1 MNKPKFILAS
11 KSPRRAELLQN
22 IGVDFKVEVSGADE
36 SRISKDLPPHIYVQ
50 ELAVLKGTAVSE
62 HFGKEHFVIAA
73 DTVVV
78 FENEIIGKP
87 QDADDAK
94 RILKLL
100 SDNTHRVYT
109 GYSVTNA
116 ANVHTASGCE
126 MTEVHFKEL
135 TDAEIDS
142 YIASGE
148 PFDKAG
154 AYGIQGAGG
163 LFADEIHGDFFNVV
177 GLPLCAL
184 NKLMIK
190 EFNISLR

>member
-1 MNKPKFILAS
+1 MKNPKFVLAS
-11 KSPRRAELLQN
+11 KSPRRAELLKN
-22 IGVDFKVEVSGADE
+22 LGVDFSVKVSGADE
-36 SRISKDLPPHIYVQ
+36 SQIPKDLPPNIYVQ

-62 HFGKEHFVIAA
+62 EFGGGSYVIAA

-78 FENEIIGKP
+78 FDGEIIGKP
-87 QDADDAK
+87 KDKADAR

-100 SDNTHRVYT
+100 SNNTHKVYT
-109 GYSVTNA
+109 GYSVTDA

-126 MTEVHFKEL
+126 VTDVHFKEL
-135 TDAEIDS
+135 TDGEIDA
-142 YIASGE
+142 YIATGE
-148 PFDKAG
+148 PLDKAG
-154 AYGIQGAGG
+154 AYGIQGAGS
-163 LFADEIHGDFFNVV
+163 LFADEIRGDFFNVV

>member
-1 MNKPKFILAS
+1 MKNPKFVLAS
-11 KSPRRAELLQN
+11 KSPRRAELLKN
-22 IGVDFKVEVSGADE
+22 IGVDFSVKVSGADE
-36 SRISKDLPPHIYVQ
+36 SQIPKDLPPNIYVQ

-62 HFGKEHFVIAA
+62 EFGGGSYVIAA

-78 FENEIIGKP
+78 FDGEIIGKP
-87 QDADDAK
+87 KDKADAR

-100 SDNTHRVYT
+100 SNNTHKVYT
-109 GYSVTNA
+109 GYSVTDA

-126 MTEVHFKEL
+126 VTDVHFKEL
-135 TDAEIDS
+135 TDGEIDA
-142 YIASGE
+142 YIATGE
-148 PFDKAG
+148 PLDKAG
-154 AYGIQGAGG
+154 AYGIQGTGS
-163 LFADEIHGDFFNVV
+163 LFADEIRGDFFNVV

>member
-1 MNKPKFILAS
+1 MKSPKFILAS
-11 KSPRRAELLQN
+11 KSPRRAELLKN
-22 IGVDFKVEVSGADE
+22 LGVDFNTKVSGADE
-36 SRISKDLPPHIYVQ
+36 DQIPKDLPPHIYVQ

-62 HFGKEHFVIAA
+62 ECDKGFVIAA

-78 FENEIIGKP
+78 FDGEIIGKP
-87 QDADDAK
+87 KDKADAR

-100 SDNTHRVYT
+100 SNNTHKVFT
-109 GYSVTNA
+109 GYSVTDAGNL
-116 ANVHTASGCE
+116 HTASGCE
-126 MTEVHFKEL
+126 VTEVHFKEL
-135 TDAEIDS
+135 TDGEIDA
-142 YIASGE
+142 YVASGE
-148 PFDKAG
+148 PLDKAG
-154 AYGIQGAGG
+154 AYGIQGAGS